1 MELKEAIE
9 KCKKYTQDSLDIWAI
24 PSSYECEE
32 LRIAIDT
39 VLEELDNSISKDKI
53 ENKIKELK
61 EKLENV
67 KNKEDRIRNG
77 IAVIALE
84 YCIDSINEL
93 LEDKE

>member
-1 MELKEAIE
+1 MELEEAIE

-67 KNKEDRIRNG
+67 RNKEDRIRNG
-77 IAVIALE
+77 VAIIVLE
-84 YCIDSINEL
+84 YCIDSMNEL
-93 LEDKE
+93 LNK